1 MDKDIEFFAAE
12 MEATMNMHKPEKGD
26 SWKTCSIEFL
36 ESKLREEFKE
46 CQNEY
51 GLPGETH
58 ELVDLANICMMLH
71 NRKIMDVRPKAKD
84 MQFAIDLEILQQN
97 GNKPFTT
104 TVRYKIDGNITPE
117 ALKSAILAGIMKLTE
132 MHKEFD
138 NTIMVIDEQKK

>member
-1 MDKDIEFFAAE
+1 MDKYIEFFAAE

-26 SWKTCSIEFL
+26 SWKTCSINYL
-36 ESKLREEFKE
+36 EMKLDEEVE
-46 CQNEY
+46 EY
-51 GLPGETH
+51 MATRDPSELP
-58 ELVDLANICMMLH
+58 DIANCCMMLY

-104 TVRYKIDGNITPE
+104 TVRYKIDGKITPE

-138 NTIMVIDEQKK
+138 NTIMVIDEKKK

>member
-1 MDKDIEFFAAE
+1 MDEDIEFFAAE
-12 MEATMNMHKPEKGD
+12 MDAVMNEHKPEKGD
-26 SWKTCSIEFL
+26 SWKTCSINYL
-36 ESKLREEFKE
+36 DMKLDEEVE
-46 CQNEY
+46 EY
-51 GLPGETH
+51 MATRDPSELP
-58 ELVDLANICMMLH
+58 DIANCCMMLY

-138 NTIMVIDEQKK
+138 NTIMVIDEKKK